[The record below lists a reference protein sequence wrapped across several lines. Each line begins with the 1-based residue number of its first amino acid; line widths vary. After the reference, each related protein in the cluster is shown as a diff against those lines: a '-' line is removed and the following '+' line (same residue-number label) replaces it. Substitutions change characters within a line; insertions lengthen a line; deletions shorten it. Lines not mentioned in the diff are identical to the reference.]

1 MKDVLVFATGNPHK
15 VLETRAILEGIMP
28 VISMKDIGATED
40 IPETAPS
47 LEGCAL
53 QKARYLAKNYQ
64 VHCFSEDTGLEVE
77 ALNGAPGV
85 RTARYAGPDKNPE
98 ANIALLLQNLGD
110 KSNRKAQFRTIIAL
124 IIDGEEHLFE
134 GIVKGQITFEKTGSG
149 GFGYDPV
156 FQPDGYKDTFA
167 VLPASIKNE
176 ISHRSRALQKMV
188 AFLEQRKLTNL

>member
-1 MKDVLVFATGNPHK
+1 MNPWGFISDVIPIVYVSNVKTVPSFNAANNP
-15 VLETRAILEGIMP
+15 
-28 VISMKDIGATED
+28 
-40 IPETAPS
+40 
-47 LEGCAL
+47 
-53 QKARYLAKNYQ
+53 KAG
-64 VHCFSEDTGLEVE
+64 SS
-77 ALNGAPGV
+77 
-85 RTARYAGPDKNPE
+85 PDKNPE